1 MRTKIPFLLLL
12 AFAFLVRL
20 PGIKKGLP
28 YIEDQDEGIHFG
40 YLVRMLQ
47 SGDYNPHEF
56 QKPFMLYSRIPITAI
71 AFLKSVERGDLKKLS
86 EIKTRNEYLSNGFEY
101 TVTQPLLVIY
111 NRIFSLGISLLC
123 LFVTYR
129 IANLFLS
136 SRLSM
141 IAALFLSAMPT
152 HFILSPHIGPDMLV
166 TLLVL
171 VTTYLSI
178 RAHKEGSYSTLLLA
192 GLISG
197 LTIATKYNLFT
208 VLLVPL
214 TTAILFKREGK
225 NNGLFSSSLIGT
237 FFVLFVLSGL
247 GFILGAPYSLLAL
260 PEFLNAAAYEVWH
273 YSLAGESLGFKAQ
286 LVFFLNRLIYVE
298 LGLFTSILVLVG
310 LCNYW
315 KNLERRKIGVILIS
329 FSLSYLCY
337 MSTQRQQF
345 IRNLLPLMPF
355 LSIFAA
361 SGVEIILQFFRGK
374 YPKIAGHSL
383 KEVSLTLV
391 LLLLLT
397 YPRLIAETQ
406 AAITDYRAHTI
417 PDSRTVAV
425 DWVKKHLG
433 AHEIASVAG
442 QLSLPHDL
450 RKDKR
455 IVQFNANK
463 IYQSKDL
470 LSLWQQGV
478 SYVVLPSYL
487 ASFKES
493 EVTTIPGVK
502 EKQVIPYSPE
512 VTIISLKDIFSQYA
526 LSKFRDQIQDRKTR
540 NDCSMPLA
548 KSNQEVGWGDY
559 ENQAFQLSGKDY
571 KGYQWIEGRYARL
584 NIVGCGLS
592 ATRLSFHA
600 FTPWPEQNVEVYLNS
615 ENVGSF
621 KLQVGDWNE
630 FSFAIPPK
638 VKELKNLEFKVSQA
652 GNLSRAGI
660 SRDNR
665 NLAIALHGLEIK

>member
-1 MRTKIPFLLLL
+1 MRTKISLLLLL
-12 AFAFLVRL
+12 AFALLVRL

-86 EIKTRNEYLSNGFEY
+86 EIKTRNEFLSNGFEY
-101 TVTQPLLVIY
+101 TVTHPLLVIY

-129 IANLFLS
+129 LANLFLS
-136 SRLSM
+136 SKIAI

-152 HFILSPHIGPDMLV
+152 HFILSPHVGPDMLV

-178 RAHKEGSYSTLLLA
+178 RAHKEGSYSILLLA

-214 TTAILFKREGK
+214 TTAVFFQSEEN

-237 FFVLFVLSGL
+237 FFLLFALSGL
-247 GFILGAPYSLLAL
+247 GFIFGAPYCLLAL

-273 YSLAGESLGFKAQ
+273 YSLAGESLGFKTQ
-286 LVFFLNRLIYVE
+286 LMFFLNRLIHVE
-298 LGLFTSILVLVG
+298 LGVFTSILALVG
-310 LCNYW
+310 VCSYW
-315 KNLERRKIGVILIS
+315 KNLELRKIGIILIS

-345 IRNLLPLMPF
+345 VRNLLPLMPF

-361 SGVEIILQFFRGK
+361 CGVEIILQFFRSK
-374 YPKIAGHSL
+374 YPKIAGQNL
-383 KEVSLTLV
+383 KEISLTLIF
-391 LLLLLT
+391 LLLLT

-406 AAITDYRAHTI
+406 AAITDYRARTV
-417 PDSRTVAV
+417 PDSRTVVA
-425 DWVKKHLG
+425 DWIKKHLG

-470 LSLWQQGV
+470 LSLWQEGV

-487 ASFKES
+487 ASFNDS
-493 EVTTIPGVK
+493 EVTKIPGVK

-512 VTIISLKDIFSQYA
+512 VTIIPLKETFSQFA
-526 LSKFRDQIQDRKTR
+526 LDKFRDQIQVRKTR
-540 NDCSMPLA
+540 SDCSLPLA

-559 ENQAFQLSGKDY
+559 ENQEFQLSGKDY
-571 KGYQWIEGRYARL
+571 KGYQWIEGRYSRL

-592 ATRLSFHA
+592 ATRLSFFA
-600 FTPWPEQNVEVYLNS
+600 FTPWPEQDVEVYLNK

-621 KLQVGDWNE
+621 RLQAGDWHE
-630 FSFAIPPK
+630 LSFAIPLN

-652 GNLSRAGI
+652 GNLKRAGV

-665 NLAIALHGLEIK
+665 SLAIALHGLEFK